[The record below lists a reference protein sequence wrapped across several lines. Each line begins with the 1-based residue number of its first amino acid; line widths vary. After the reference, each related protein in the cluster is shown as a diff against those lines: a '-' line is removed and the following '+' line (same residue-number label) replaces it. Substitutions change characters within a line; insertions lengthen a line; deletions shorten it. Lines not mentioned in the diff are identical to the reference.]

1 MGRGKAKRHGKLMH
15 FILSPVR
22 ILKKAAEFYVKSM
35 DECAGRVGYGGAVGY
50 HAVNVTHLPKSFS
63 VNSSKGSDD
72 EDVGQISRTVSKKS
86 LEKKVM
92 SFDMQRQH
100 EIRMSNMGAG
110 TETENGM
117 GIRSYSVGLGK
128 IGRIDE
134 DRPCCFDEDGVI
146 IKADLYP
153 RSRSYAVNRNI
164 SVYR

>member
-1 MGRGKAKRHGKLMH
+1 MH

-86 LEKKVM
+86 LEKK
-92 SFDMQRQH
+92 
-100 EIRMSNMGAG
+100 AG

-146 IKADLYP
+146 VKADLYP

-164 SVYR
+164 SVY